1 MKIKKVEKFVS
12 VLFFKLYSNQKLKG
26 IFQLVT
32 N

>member
-12 VLFFKLYSNQKLKG
+12 VLFFKLYSNKKLKG
-26 IFQLVT
+26 LFKLVS